1 MAKRVLQNAWKI
13 IKLTAK
19 NISDSNTISFS
30 AATAFYT
37 VLSLP
42 SISII
47 AVMVAGSLY
56 DQEKVR
62 SEFTSQIEQ
71 FIGSTSAEQ
80 VLSVMNNASYAEGAF
95 LAQVLGI
102 ATLIFSATTVFISLQ
117 NSMNATW
124 HIKPKPDKGWLKFLL
139 NRTLSLAMV
148 ASFGFLLLVSLVA
161 DTIIA
166 LFNDIL
172 QQILSDMA
180 VYVVKGIN
188 YLVSSGLVILVF
200 AAIYKVLPD
209 AKIKW
214 RDVWAGSIL
223 TAVLFT
229 LGKLLIGL
237 FIKNSQL
244 SAAYGA
250 AGSLVIL
257 LLWVYY
263 SVIVFLVGAHF
274 TFAYSQ
280 IRGRRIVPTESAV
293 AVEVK
298 EVETSHPKISEDED

>member
-1 MAKRVLQNAWKI
+1 
-13 IKLTAK
+13 
-19 NISDSNTISFS
+19 
-30 AATAFYT
+30 
-37 VLSLP
+37 
-42 SISII
+42 
-47 AVMVAGSLY
+47 
-56 DQEKVR
+56 
-62 SEFTSQIEQ
+62 
-71 FIGSTSAEQ
+71 
-80 VLSVMNNASYAEGAF
+80 
-95 LAQVLGI
+95 
-102 ATLIFSATTVFISLQ
+102 
-117 NSMNATW
+117 
-124 HIKPKPDKGWLKFLL
+124 
-139 NRTLSLAMV
+139 
-148 ASFGFLLLVSLVA
+148 
-161 DTIIA
+161 
-166 LFNDIL
+166 
-172 QQILSDMA
+172 MA

-274 TFAYSQ
+274 TFAFSQ

-298 EVETSHPKISEDED
+298 EIETSHPKISEDED